1 VATTPPFMPGEI
13 PGLGSAS
20 GTTIPGIPTAPRQP
34 PAAPDDQQA
43 KQILATILQA
53 AQRKQMA
60 NTAVPSA
67 VPGMQDPTRA
77 MQAGMGTAWPHA
89 WGGVRFA
96 GTVGAVI
103 SNAVA
108 MKKQAQL
115 KHAEGQWGTLQ
126 SDMNELYAAKSSG
139 DPGAV
144 EAAQKKVDMFFME
157 NNKDLKKMAKALN
170 QDWLNPEKTDVWKQ
184 ALNNTIAKDQ
194 QKQAEQG
201 KKQQAAEGLKK
212 MFDHL
217 IRKSQQPQLSD
228 EQKKAIGREI
238 QEKAPTATPGL
249 DKAGS
254 EALRDELKA
263 RERELEDERKA
274 ALKSQEDERKEAA
287 RAKEQ
292 ETKFQQ
298 EKEVLDMKQKYT
310 EHRDQMQNDFHR
322 TMETLKENAAEQRQ
336 NTHDMMMMKQLG
348 MKLDAQQEKLFKPD
362 PQKLNKDV
370 TDTIGTLKQQY
381 AQANQKLRALKAS
394 ATGHWIMGPGEEEIK
409 SAQDDADSLQKAI
422 GHIEKN
428 RDAIIK
434 GKAELGDVVNKA
446 YDIMGGT
453 PDAAPPPPPPGF
465 VVNKP

>member
-1 VATTPPFMPGEI
+1 
-13 PGLGSAS
+13 
-20 GTTIPGIPTAPRQP
+20 
-34 PAAPDDQQA
+34 
-43 KQILATILQA
+43 
-53 AQRKQMA
+53 
-60 NTAVPSA
+60 
-67 VPGMQDPTRA
+67 
-77 MQAGMGTAWPHA
+77 
-89 WGGVRFA
+89 
-96 GTVGAVI
+96 
-103 SNAVA
+103 
-108 MKKQAQL
+108 
-115 KHAEGQWGTLQ
+115 
-126 SDMNELYAAKSSG
+126 
-139 DPGAV
+139 
-144 EAAQKKVDMFFME
+144 
-157 NNKDLKKMAKALN
+157 
-170 QDWLNPEKTDVWKQ
+170 
-184 ALNNTIAKDQ
+184 
-194 QKQAEQG
+194 
-201 KKQQAAEGLKK
+201 
-212 MFDHL
+212 
-217 IRKSQQPQLSD
+217 
-228 EQKKAIGREI
+228 
-238 QEKAPTATPGL
+238 
-249 DKAGS
+249 
-254 EALRDELKA
+254 LKA

-381 AQANQKLRALKAS
+381 AQANEKLRALKAS

-409 SAQDDADSLQKAI
+409 AAQDDADNLQKAI

-453 PDAAPPPPPPGF
+453 SDAAPPPPPQGF
-465 VVNKP
+465 VPDNQPRGKL